1 MPDSAPPAAP
11 RVSLIIPACNE
22 ADNLAPLLEEIVRA
36 MGGQSRSWEV
46 LFVDDGSS
54 DGTLDVLRR
63 LARQCPEA
71 RYLAFAANRGQS
83 AALAAGFQEARGAV
97 FVTLDADLQND
108 PADIPALLDAFD
120 QGWDMVAGRRI
131 GRKDGLIKRLASRVA
146 NSVRNRLTHESVT
159 DTGCS
164 LKVMRAAMA
173 TRLPVFRGMHRFLP
187 TLMKMQGAT
196 VLEAPVRHRPRLSGA
211 SKYGI
216 WDRAFSGLCDALA
229 VRWMQ
234 SRRLDYA
241 VRERGGGDEG
251 KAGH

>member
-1 MPDSAPPAAP
+1 M
-11 RVSLIIPACNE
+11 R
-22 ADNLAPLLEEIVRA
+22 
-36 MGGQSRSWEV
+36 GQSRSWEV
-46 LFVDDGSS
+46 LFVDDGSA

-63 LARQCPEA
+63 LTRQCPEA
-71 RYLAFAANRGQS
+71 RYIALAANRGQS
-83 AALAAGFQEARGAV
+83 AALAVGLQEARGAL

-108 PADIPALLDAFD
+108 PADIPPMLDAFD
-120 QGWDMVAGRRI
+120 QGWDMVIGRRV
-131 GRKDGLIKRLASRVA
+131 GRKDGLLKSLASRIA
-146 NSVRNRLTHESVT
+146 NSVRNQLTHESVA

-164 LKVMRAAMA
+164 LKVMRADMA

-187 TLMKMQGAT
+187 TLMKMRGAT
-196 VLEAPVRHRPRLSGA
+196 VLESPVRHRPRLSGA

-241 VRERGGGDEG
+241 IRERGGGDEG
-251 KAGH
+251 NDGH